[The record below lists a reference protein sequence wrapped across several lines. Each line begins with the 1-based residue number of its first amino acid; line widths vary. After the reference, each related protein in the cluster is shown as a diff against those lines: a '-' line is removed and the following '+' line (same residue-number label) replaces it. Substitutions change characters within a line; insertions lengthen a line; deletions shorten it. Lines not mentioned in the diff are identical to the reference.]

1 MATVAVINGTSV
13 NIGFAGTAGGLTI
26 TTPAISTLLILQS
39 TDVSR
44 SASNFRVE
52 DEVGN
57 VVTSAWS
64 DPHLKAQLEF
74 IIKST
79 TLPLVITATTTV
91 GAIAPGDILVIGAC
105 QQHPD
110 LVGTTWEVM
119 DSPRVSGSNKDAKKW
134 SCSLEKRA
142 GITAA
147 ASAV

>member
-1 MATVAVINGTSV
+1 MATVAVINGTAV

-26 TTPAISTLLILQS
+26 TTPSISTNLILQS

-44 SASNFRVE
+44 GANNYRVE

-74 IIKST
+74 IIKGT
-79 TLPLVITATTTV
+79 GLAAVITATTAV

-119 DSPRVSGSNKDAKKW
+119 DSPRVSGSNKDAKKF

-142 GITAA
+142 GITAV
-147 ASAV
+147 ASA